1 MLALAFTF
9 PAGRYHATPWD
20 RHVNEGAVAWPPEP
34 WRILRALIATW
45 HHKLKHEAK
54 HDETTLHALIE
65 TLAAEPPEYKLPTAS
80 HSHTRHY
87 MPQKEARGVLQF
99 DGTGR
104 RTVLVKQGTT
114 WGPDTALVFD
124 AFTAVGRADPLCV
137 SWPNIDLPDDQRS
150 LLDDLLA
157 VMGYLGRA
165 ESWVEARR
173 IDTAPTANCRPG
185 EDFVDAETGEVKAEL
200 VTLFAPLPSTEY
212 QALRRQFLS
221 DKKAQKKLGNTLP
234 ETLLD
239 ALSVDTGE
247 LRKLGWSQPP
257 AARKVSYLRPLD
269 ALRPKR
275 VVRRA
280 EAPAVIAV
288 NFILSGKPLPRVED
302 SLRIGELMRIAAMGQ
317 CKRIFGEG
325 NIPPVFSGHN
335 LPEGNRHRHAFYL
348 PWDSND
354 DGKLDRILVYAPD
367 GMSDAEQRALTKIQR
382 LWERGGTEWRL
393 AFEGSGALGVA
404 ARLTRPSAAW
414 ESVTPYL
421 HPWHTKK
428 RFGVDDQIRRECRE
442 RGLPEPV
449 AIEAFDEVD
458 IGKGRK
464 RRPIRFHRFRRRRGL
479 TQPDRLGSFWRLTF
493 PEPIVGPLALG
504 FGCHYGLGLFKP
516 IPLEEQ

>member
-45 HHKLKHEAK
+45 HHKLKHDGKYSEA
-54 HDETTLHALIE
+54 TLEALIE
-65 TLAAEPPEYKLPTAS
+65 TLALEPPEYTLPAAS

-87 MPQKEARGVLQF
+87 MPQFVAGKTSLI
-99 DGTGR
+99 
-104 RTVLVKQGTT
+104 
-114 WGPDTALVFD
+114 FD
-124 AFTAVGRADPLCV
+124 AFTAVDRADPLGV
-137 SWPNIDLPDDQRS
+137 VWPNVELPDEQRS

-173 IDTAPTANCRPG
+173 IDTAPNANCQPG
-185 EDFVDAETGEVKAEL
+185 DSAIDTDTGEIKGEL
-200 VTLFAPLPSTEY
+200 VTLYAPLPSAEY
-212 QALRRQFLS
+212 QALRGRFLV
-221 DKKAQKKLGNTLP
+221 DKKAQKKLGGTLP

-239 ALSVDTGE
+239 ALSVDTGD

-269 ALRPKR
+269 ALRPR
-275 VVRRA
+275 PVIRRTQT
-280 EAPAVIAV
+280 PAATAI
-288 NFILSGKPLPRVED
+288 NFILSGKPLPPVED
-302 SLRIGELMRIAAMGQ
+302 TLRIGELMRIATMGQ
-317 CKRIFGEG
+317 CKRAFGED
-325 NIPPVFSGHN
+325 NIPPIFSGHD

-354 DGKLDRILVYAPD
+354 DGKLDRVLVYAPD
-367 GMSDAEQRALTKIQR
+367 GMSDAEQRALAKVQR

-393 AFEGSGALGVA
+393 VLEGSGTLDVA
-404 ARLTRPSAAW
+404 EKLTRSSTIW

-421 HPWHTKK
+421 HPWHIKK
-428 RFGVDDQIRRECRE
+428 RLSVEDQIRRECRE
-442 RGLPEPV
+442 RGIPEPV
-449 AIEAFDEVD
+449 GIETFHEVD

-464 RRPIRFHRFRRRRGL
+464 RRPIHFHRFRSRRGL
-479 TQPDRLGSFWRLTF
+479 TQPDRVGSFQRLTF
-493 PEPIVGPLALG
+493 PEPIAGSLALG
-504 FGCHYGLGLFKP
+504 FGCHFGLGLFRP
-516 IPLEEQ
+516 ML